1 MSTILIVDDSS
12 TMRKI
17 IAMHLSQS
25 GLEVDRVV
33 MAENGVEALEILDNE
48 KVDLVLTDMNMPEM
62 GGLAFLSAVRD
73 GDRHYNSIP
82 IVVVSTE
89 SESGLVRE
97 ALRIGASHYVQK
109 PFTAEKLAESLGP
122 LLNPACQIP

>member
-25 GLEVDRVV
+25 GLEIDRVV
-33 MAENGVEALEILDNE
+33 MAENGVEALKILDNE

-62 GGLAFLSAVRD
+62 GGLAFLSEVRD
-73 GDRHYNSIP
+73 GDRHYRSIP

-89 SESGLVRE
+89 SEAGLVRE
-97 ALRIGASHYVQK
+97 ALRIGASQYVQK
-109 PFTAEKLAESLGP
+109 PFTAAKLAESLGP
-122 LLNPACQIP
+122 LLAHACEIP